1 MAEDPIKQAAQ
12 EYLAAQLTEDGLTHN
27 EKLARDAAITLAPA
41 VWKSLVAKVFAM
53 CQEWNSVTNE
63 QTLTCKETALGDLR
77 IRCASR
83 PHQLVFHFDSRRR
96 IVRVENTAR
105 EAYEPKVVLS
115 IEGYFTG
122 SGHDARLMRNDEPVN
137 LELLVV
143 GHLRVLAGLTRKGLA
158 TSHLINWFQAVGALA
173 GCPPS

>member
-1 MAEDPIKQAAQ
+1 MAEDPNKQAAQ

-77 IRCASR
+77 IRCAS
-83 PHQLVFHFDSRRR
+83 S
-96 IVRVENTAR
+96 A
-105 EAYEPKVVLS
+105 A
-115 IEGYFTG
+115 
-122 SGHDARLMRNDEPVN
+122 PV
-137 LELLVV
+137 
-143 GHLRVLAGLTRKGLA
+143 GFSLRV
-158 TSHLINWFQAVGALA
+158 QAPHRPG
-173 GCPPS
+173 